1 MNRLREKFQ
10 RFMIGRY
17 GMDQLG
23 QFMVWAVLVLIVIN
37 LFVRASLPSTIL
49 DTLELV
55 GLITMYF
62 RMFSKNVGKRYQ
74 ENQVFLRMR
83 FYVTEY
89 WRKVKFKGANTGFLS
104 AQTAVRRSAFPEG
117 MGKSASTAPN
127 VRRIL
132 LKRREPALQYHGFS
146 DSSCMDVAYS
156 DGVMVVSFLNCLEK

>member
-83 FYVTEY
+83 FYVT
-89 WRKVKFKGANTGFLS
+89 
-104 AQTAVRRSAFPEG
+104 
-117 MGKSASTAPN
+117 
-127 VRRIL
+127 
-132 LKRREPALQYHGFS
+132 
-146 DSSCMDVAYS
+146 
-156 DGVMVVSFLNCLEK
+156 

>member
-1 MNRLREKFQ
+1 
-10 RFMIGRY
+10 
-17 GMDQLG
+17 MDQLG

-89 WRKVKFKGANTGFLS
+89 WRKVKFSFTQGRKYRIFKCPNCGQKTRIPRGH
-104 AQTAVRRSAFPEG
+104 
-117 MGKSASTAPN
+117 GK
-127 VRRIL
+127 
-132 LKRREPALQYHGFS
+132 
-146 DSSCMDVAYS
+146 
-156 DGVMVVSFLNCLEK
+156 VSIHCPKCKTDFIKKT

>member
-37 LFVRASLPSTIL
+37 LFVRASLPSMIL

-89 WRKVKFKGANTGFLS
+89 WRKVKFSFTQGRKYRIFKCPNCGQNIRIPRGH
-104 AQTAVRRSAFPEG
+104 
-117 MGKSASTAPN
+117 GK
-127 VRRIL
+127 
-132 LKRREPALQYHGFS
+132 
-146 DSSCMDVAYS
+146 
-156 DGVMVVSFLNCLEK
+156 VSIHSPKCKTDFIKKT

>member
-1 MNRLREKFQ
+1 MNRVREKFQ

-89 WRKVKFKGANTGFLS
+89 WRKVKFSFTQGRKYRIFKCPNCGQKIRIPRGH
-104 AQTAVRRSAFPEG
+104 
-117 MGKSASTAPN
+117 GK
-127 VRRIL
+127 
-132 LKRREPALQYHGFS
+132 
-146 DSSCMDVAYS
+146 
-156 DGVMVVSFLNCLEK
+156 VSIHCPKCKTDFIKKT

>member
-1 MNRLREKFQ
+1 
-10 RFMIGRY
+10 
-17 GMDQLG
+17 MDQLG

-89 WRKVKFKGANTGFLS
+89 WRKVKFSFTQGRKYRIFKCPNCGQKIRIPRGHGKVS
-104 AQTAVRRSAFPEG
+104 IHCPKCQTDFI
-117 MGKSASTAPN
+117 KKT
-127 VRRIL
+127 
-132 LKRREPALQYHGFS
+132 
-146 DSSCMDVAYS
+146 
-156 DGVMVVSFLNCLEK
+156 

>member
-1 MNRLREKFQ
+1 
-10 RFMIGRY
+10 MIGRY

-89 WRKVKFKGANTGFLS
+89 WRKVKFSFTQGRTYRIVKCPNCGQKIRIPRGH
-104 AQTAVRRSAFPEG
+104 
-117 MGKSASTAPN
+117 GK
-127 VRRIL
+127 
-132 LKRREPALQYHGFS
+132 
-146 DSSCMDVAYS
+146 
-156 DGVMVVSFLNCLEK
+156 VSIHCPKCKPDFIKKT

>member
-1 MNRLREKFQ
+1 
-10 RFMIGRY
+10 MIGRY

-89 WRKVKFKGANTGFLS
+89 WRKVKFSFTQGRKYRIFKCPNCGQKIRIPRGHGKGSIHCPKCKTDFIKK
-104 AQTAVRRSAFPEG
+104 T
-117 MGKSASTAPN
+117 
-127 VRRIL
+127 
-132 LKRREPALQYHGFS
+132 
-146 DSSCMDVAYS
+146 
-156 DGVMVVSFLNCLEK
+156 

>member
-1 MNRLREKFQ
+1 
-10 RFMIGRY
+10 
-17 GMDQLG
+17 MDQLG

-89 WRKVKFKGANTGFLS
+89 WRKVKF
-104 AQTAVRRSAFPEG
+104 
-117 MGKSASTAPN
+117 
-127 VRRIL
+127 
-132 LKRREPALQYHGFS
+132 
-146 DSSCMDVAYS
+146 
-156 DGVMVVSFLNCLEK
+156 